1 MWCGCVPLL
10 EDLSCSRKSCLGGSV
25 SQFGCFWPWRLWM
38 GFQLMPWLL
47 GTLHLEK
54 FALVCWLLLSCCL
67 WSWVISISDFMYSW
81 GGVG

>member
-1 MWCGCVPLL
+1 
-10 EDLSCSRKSCLGGSV
+10 
-25 SQFGCFWPWRLWM
+25 M